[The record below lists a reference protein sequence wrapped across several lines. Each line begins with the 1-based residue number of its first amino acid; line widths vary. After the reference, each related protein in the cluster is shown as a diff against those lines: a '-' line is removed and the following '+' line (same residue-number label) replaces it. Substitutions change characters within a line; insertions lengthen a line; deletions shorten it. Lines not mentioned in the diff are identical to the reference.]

1 MKFFSS
7 IISKFRHIG
16 TRTGAKRP
24 AHSTDRANLRATR
37 NVLPHLTPRECVR
50 LYQLWREGKYADP
63 QIVFDELE
71 EYDETLGTV
80 VDNRQSA
87 LGEMDW
93 DVLILSKAV
102 GDSAELGALAESQ
115 QQFVTAALQ
124 RVENLDEALLHLGMA
139 KFRGYS
145 HLEIFPTAEGEKWL
159 PIAPWFLSRPERG
172 GAWFYNEMADSSP
185 ANVES
190 MDMERVIY
198 MECHRPIDIA
208 AMFLICAK
216 ANAVTNWDGFLER
229 FGDPSLI
236 LKTPPNTTDEQ
247 MQAFADMLRS
257 FVGAGT
263 GVVPAGSEFET
274 IETRQ
279 TSNEHFST
287 RAEWCDK
294 AIVRRAT
301 GGMLTV
307 LAESGTGTLAGSAHA
322 ETFARLAGADA
333 KAVAAAVTRQYV
345 KRLVAAKFPGK
356 PCLVYFSLAAPESED
371 ENAEVDKVVKLAG
384 AGYHASEEE
393 VSERVGMTVT
403 YTAPAPAAPAGGLM
417 MNAADT
423 LPKRSEAPAEPPL
436 TPEELAAFAAC
447 AKPNR
452 DRMNQRRAE
461 VERAM
466 RRAADM
472 PQGDLGELLDSLEDE
487 EPCGIIVN
495 SRGNCEAKNKNRC
508 PYHGAGKLHEQVGQ
522 KFKKGDARGALG
534 ELTPDRD
541 SDGKDKGHD
550 RGRKPDDFRKVVSTL
565 VSRLEAGDTTLETPV
580 GEFEVAQSTILHI
593 GKAGDPENKREE
605 PEYQFELR
613 LRRMV
618 DELRTARNPHEIWE
632 QGDKYVMLRAFN
644 SHDEDDPQFKTEN
657 NIRVYKVVVPKYRD
671 KKKSVRPFITT
682 YPVNPENIDESRHGK
697 LIYKR
702 DGSNT

>member
-102 GDSAELGALAESQ
+102 GDSAELGSLAEAQ

-145 HLEIFPTAEGEKWL
+145 HLEIYPTAEGEKWL
-159 PIAPWFLSRPERG
+159 PIAPWFLARPERG

-461 VERAM
+461 VESRL
-466 RRAADM
+466 RAAADIETS
-472 PQGDLGELLDSLEDE
+472 PVVNSAVEDITALLKKEDE
-487 EPCGIIVN
+487 ELEETGLVTN
-495 SRGNCEAKNKNRC
+495 SENPCEAKNPPEC
-508 PYHGAGKLHEQVGQ
+508 PFHAGFEHPQVGNTGTAETLGLP
-522 KFKKGDARGALG
+522 KFSSPLLKGDMATPRIKSKLSDKLLRGGIQVKTIDGDTVTFNGEVPDHWLG
-534 ELTPDRD
+534 LDGSEKKKKWQRD
-541 SDGKDKGHD
+541 K
-550 RGRKPDDFRKVVSTL
+550 RYN
-565 VSRLEAGDTTLETPV
+565 RLEDALR
-580 GEFEVAQSTILHI
+580 ACIL
-593 GKAGDPENKREE
+593 
-605 PEYQFELR
+605 
-613 LRRMV
+613 
-618 DELRTARNPHEIWE
+618 PHEIWE
-632 QGDKYVMLRAFN
+632 HHGRKVYVR
-644 SHDEDDPQFKTEN
+644 
-657 NIRVYKVVVPKYRD
+657 KYRTPD
-671 KKKSVRPFITT
+671 GTAFTMAGVIKENGVART
-682 YPVNPENIDESRHGK
+682 YYWDSPEEMEQARQGK
-697 LIYKR
+697 LLYCRSCK
-702 DGSNT
+702 

>member
-1 MKFFSS
+1 MNIVSS
-7 IISKFRHIG
+7 ILSKFRHIG
-16 TRTGAKRP
+16 VRAGIKIRAFT
-24 AHSTDRANLRATR
+24 TDRANRRTQQNELLR
-37 NVLPHLTPRECVR
+37 LTPRECVR
-50 LYQLWREGKYADP
+50 LYQQWREGKYADP

-93 DVLILSKAV
+93 DVLILAKAV
-102 GDSAELGALAESQ
+102 GNDEKLTALAEAQ
-115 QQFVTAALQ
+115 QQYVTAALQ
-124 RVENLDEALLHLGMA
+124 RVENLDEAILHLGMSR
-139 KFRGYS
+139 FRGFS
-145 HLEIFPTAEGEKWL
+145 HLEVHRTAEGEKWL
-159 PIAPWFLSRPERG
+159 PIPQWFLHRVERG
-172 GAWFYNEMADSSP
+172 GAWYYNENADSSP
-185 ANVES
+185 ANVELI
-190 MDMERVIY
+190 DMNCVISL
-198 MECHRPIDIA
+198 ESPRPIDIV
-208 AMFLICAK
+208 AMFMICAK
-216 ANAVTNWDGFLER
+216 SNAITNWDGFLER
-229 FGDPSLI
+229 FADPALI
-236 LKTPPNTTDEQ
+236 LKTPPNTTDEK
-247 MQAFADMLRS
+247 MQEYAEMLRQ

-279 TSNEHFST
+279 TSNEYFSG
-287 RAEWCDK
+287 RADWCDK

-307 LAESGTGTLAGSAHA
+307 LAESGTGTLAGNAHQ
-322 ETFARLAGADA
+322 ETFKKLASSDAR
-333 KAVAAAVTRQYV
+333 AVAAAITRQYV
-345 KRLVAAKFPGK
+345 KRLVKAKFPGC
-356 PCLVYFSLAAPESED
+356 PCLVYFSIAAPESAD
-371 ENAEVDKVVKLAG
+371 VNADVDNIVKLSG
-384 AGYHASEEE
+384 AGYHAGEEE
-393 VSERVGMTVT
+393 VSERVGMKVT
-403 YTAPAPAAPAGGLM
+403 YTAPAAPAPSGLM

-423 LPKRSEAPAEPPL
+423 LPKHRSEPAEPPL
-436 TPEELAAFAAC
+436 TEEELAAFAAC
-447 AKPNR
+447 KKP
-452 DRMNQRRAE
+452 DKARMNQRRAE

-466 RRAADM
+466 RRAADI

-495 SRGNCEAKNKNRC
+495 SRGDCEARNKNRC
-508 PYHGAGKLHEQVGQ
+508 PYHGAGKLHGQVGQ

-565 VSRLEAGDTTLETPV
+565 VSRLEAGDTTLKTPV

-632 QGDKYVMLRAFN
+632 QGDKYVLLRAFN

-657 NIRVYKVVVPKYRD
+657 NTRVYKVVLPKYRD
-671 KKKSVRPFITT
+671 RKDSVRPFITT